1 MNDRKEKKKNEFYIH
16 PYITNGYYI
25 AFASHPHYFR
35 FSFFLYSVKKRRE
48 KKKKQ
53 RKKVPIDSYIHHG
66 VSLLQTIALYPS
78 PFRSISSMLSSP
90 WRLLDLFCSLILV
103 FSSLN
108 YYYTL
113 CTHNNIYILHT
124 HIFHLL
130 ILQHAWLC
138 IRSYVFFCVL

>member
-1 MNDRKEKKKNEFYIH
+1 M
-16 PYITNGYYI
+16 YYSLHLI
-25 AFASHPHYFR
+25 LNTFDSP
-35 FSFFLYSVKKRRE
+35 FFLYSVKNDVKKNKRKRE
-48 KKKKQ
+48 SAYSFIIEFRCCKLLLFTLLPF
-53 RKKVPIDSYIHHG
+53 VPFLLYAVFAMTFTRS
-66 VSLLQTIALYPS
+66 VLFSLS
-78 PFRSISSMLSSP
+78 LS
-90 WRLLDLFCSLILV
+90 LV

-138 IRSYVFFCVL
+138 IRSAVFFFL